1 MCNNNHT
8 HNHNHNNTNCVLKMW
23 HELWLSFFADPDYAA
38 VLDDLVVHAATGGR
52 SAADAAGYKELR
64 QKARAALAALEDAE
78 VECGTPEQRELATL
92 AVASEAAKAALGPKM
107 AGKADAKTALA
118 ETKAA
123 LEALPDGT
131 TLQHRT
137 RVRHAVAELEREL
150 RAAEDDL
157 AGAEAMYNETVRPLV
172 SAKTSTK
179 LVGIAASF
187 DEEFAQ
193 LGTAAV
199 ADMVC
204 AAEELVNVGAV
215 AAGAIVHVD
224 VGGAFARAQVVR
236 KRPAVAAA
244 GRPGGDSLGE
254 DCPEAYDVLVEGE
267 TARLDLEHTKTFRTP
282 VSKPRPGT
290 HVCRGALIAHAHA
303 RAPACR
309 RPAR

>member
-1 MCNNNHT
+1 M
-8 HNHNHNNTNCVLKMW
+8 
-23 HELWLSFFADPDYAA
+23 YAA
-38 VLDDLVVHAATGGR
+38 VLDDLVVHATTGGR

-78 VECGTPEQRELATL
+78 LECGTPEQRELATL

-107 AGKADAKTALA
+107 AGKADAETALA

-131 TLQHRT
+131 DLHYRTKVQH
-137 RVRHAVAELEREL
+137 VVAELEREL
-150 RAAEDDL
+150 RAAEADL

-172 SAKTSTK
+172 SAKISTK

-187 DEEFAQ
+187 DEEFAR

-215 AAGAIVHVD
+215 AAGAIVRVD
-224 VGGAFARAQVVR
+224 VGGAFARAEVVR
-236 KRPAVAAA
+236 KRPADEVEE
-244 GRPGGDSLGE
+244 E
-254 DCPEAYDVLVEGE
+254 DGPDAYDVLVEGE
-267 TARLDLEHTKTFRTP
+267 TEILEYEYTKTFRTP
-282 VSKPRPGT
+282 VSGPRPGMSI
-290 HVCRGALIAHAHA
+290 CCGA
-303 RAPACR
+303 C
-309 RPAR
+309 